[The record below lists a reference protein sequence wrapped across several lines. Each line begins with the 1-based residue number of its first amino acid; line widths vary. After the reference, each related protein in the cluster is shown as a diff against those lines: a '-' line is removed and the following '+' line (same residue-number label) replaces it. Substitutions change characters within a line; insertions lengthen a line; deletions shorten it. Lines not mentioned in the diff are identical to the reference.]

1 MINLIQPKSALV
13 FRKILPKSTKS
24 ITSLRWIPLI
34 RLIAAVNEVFVSEK
48 IAWNA
53 FVVHL
58 TCTGISQQFSGA

>member
-34 RLIAAVNEVFVSEK
+34 RLIAAVNEVFVS
-48 IAWNA
+48 
-53 FVVHL
+53 
-58 TCTGISQQFSGA
+58 GA